1 MWDAVYRRKY
11 DTSMIYFVL
20 VQVKVSSNINSLK
33 DGYYRMV
40 NNYMKLNVSW
50 SLSSGE
56 KLKLINYTPNPGF
69 FGENSSS
76 NSNSISFGVGLGS
89 NGIESTLEFS
99 WGVQT
104 TTNYSINNIKY
115 VSSSEN
121 NVLNSQ
127 LDFVKQSDKKLND
140 SYPYRGDFFLNSIII
155 YEQENYLD
163 NDRDI
168 VFNISYEGAIRKY
181 ACTIFGCNGCE
192 SLNGKLSDI
201 ISI

>member
-1 MWDAVYRRKY
+1 M
-11 DTSMIYFVL
+11 
-20 VQVKVSSNINSLK
+20 
-33 DGYYRMV
+33 
-40 NNYMKLNVSW
+40 
-50 SLSSGE
+50 
-56 KLKLINYTPNPGF
+56 KLINYTPNPGF

-140 SYPYRGDFFLNSIII
+140 SYP
-155 YEQENYLD
+155 
-163 NDRDI
+163 
-168 VFNISYEGAIRKY
+168 
-181 ACTIFGCNGCE
+181 
-192 SLNGKLSDI
+192 
-201 ISI
+201 